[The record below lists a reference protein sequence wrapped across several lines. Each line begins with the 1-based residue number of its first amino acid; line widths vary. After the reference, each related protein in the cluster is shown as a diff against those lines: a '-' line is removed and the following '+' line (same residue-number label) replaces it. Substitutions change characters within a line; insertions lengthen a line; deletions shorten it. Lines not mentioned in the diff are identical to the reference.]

1 MRKTLMSAL
10 VASAIAASGAAMA
23 GPLTF
28 DLNGSAAGGE
38 IVATSLDW
46 SPTSFLALNGKNA
59 IGAFLSG
66 ATGRATEFDVLT
78 HAKLTAYNDANGDAT
93 SLPGFGG
100 GEITVVSRFT
110 ERVTGANAATGTAN
124 FETTGAGWV
133 EVYYSA
139 ASNSNSLRGAN
150 FNDGTLILRADGV
163 SLATGSFSVN
173 ANKPITLL
181 DQSGNGNNYGPSAV
195 APSPSLNPGG
205 ALDQRTVQGEGS
217 QGSISFGVGAGGFQ
231 LDSNFFK
238 TAVLDFSLIFQ
249 NISINLPYGSVD
261 PSDCFNPNMRAALGS
276 GFTTQ
281 CNATNHIDGT
291 YAANA
296 AAHGDDGGYVPV
308 VGDVNGLFGGP
319 GGDFVAQTDFN
330 SAVTGTVPEP
340 GMLALL
346 GLAFA
351 GLGVTT
357 MRRRR
362 A

>member
-10 VASAIAASGAAMA
+10 VASAIAASSAAMA

-28 DLNGSAAGGE
+28 DLNGGAAGGQ

-46 SPTSFLALNGKNA
+46 APTSFLALNGKAA
-59 IGAFLSG
+59 ITAFLFG
-66 ATGRATEFDVLT
+66 GTGSAIEFDVLT
-78 HAKLTAYNDANGDAT
+78 HAKLSAYNDANGDT
-93 SLPGFGG
+93 QSLPAFG

-110 ERVTGANAATGTAN
+110 ERVTAANAATASAS
-124 FETTGAGWV
+124 FQTTGAGWV

-139 ASNSNSLRGAN
+139 SNSNSLRGSN

-163 SLATGSFSVN
+163 SLANGSFTVDT
-173 ANKPITLL
+173 NKPITLL
-181 DQSGNGNNYGPSAV
+181 DGSGNGNQYGPSS
-195 APSPSLNPGG
+195 SPSNGG
-205 ALDQRTVQGEGS
+205 ASDQRTVQGGGS
-217 QGSISFGVGAGGFQ
+217 QDAISFGSGVGGIQ
-231 LDSNFFK
+231 LDANFFK
-238 TAVLDFSLIFQ
+238 TALADFSLFFQ
-249 NISINLPYGSVD
+249 NISIGLPYLSVD
-261 PSDCFNPNMRAALGS
+261 PSDCFNPTKRLALGA

-281 CNATNHIDGT
+281 CNAVNHIDGT
-291 YAANA
+291 YAANGV
-296 AAHGDDGGYVPV
+296 HGNDGGYLPV

-319 GGDFVAQTDFN
+319 GDDFVAQTDFN

-351 GLGVTT
+351 GLGATT

-362 A
+362 V